1 MCCKDILVNLQEVPG
16 AGFQKEAAQCGLEI
30 TNTNARIRLLPA
42 GWLRLLQSSNTGKLK
57 LLIHGKRSRATQ
69 TRSNE
74 ANAALRLEIQ
84 EDKLQ

>member
-57 LLIHGKRSRATQ
+57 LLIHGEKQGNTNKKQ
-69 TRSNE
+69 
-74 ANAALRLEIQ
+74 
-84 EDKLQ
+84 